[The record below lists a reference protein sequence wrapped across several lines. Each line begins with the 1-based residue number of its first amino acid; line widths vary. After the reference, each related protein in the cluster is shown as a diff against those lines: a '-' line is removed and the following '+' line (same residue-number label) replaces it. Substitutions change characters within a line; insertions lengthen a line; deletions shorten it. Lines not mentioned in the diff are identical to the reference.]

1 MEVKWKSSTKEED
14 LGLYAVLLRGF
25 NMEGGRAPERRPRR
39 HRLQLCILGL
49 RGSAL
54 QPASRF
60 TENSFADQVD
70 QILKNQ
76 CDIFSEIGWWIS
88 SDWSGSLESDQLI
101 LREPSWLICSDWSVT
116 SSGRFAWEIACSN
129 WLRVSS
135 SKDVSPTW
143 KEQLWS
149 NSVQGNR
156 DQNIE
161 S

>member
-1 MEVKWKSSTKEED
+1 MEVKWKSGAKEED
-14 LGLYAVLLRGF
+14 LGIYALLLRGF
-25 NMEGGRAPERRPRR
+25 NMAWEHLNGVRNDIDSNSVFSSWEAVHCNLRVASLKTFSYI
-39 HRLQLCILGL
+39 RLIRFL
-49 RGSAL
+49 RISA
-54 QPASRF
+54 
-60 TENSFADQVD
+60 
-70 QILKNQ
+70 
-76 CDIFSEIGWWIS
+76 IFFSKIGWWIS

-143 KEQLWS
+143 KEQLWP

-161 S
+161 F